1 MTDQITKRPAKED
14 DLGLIYDT
22 WPKGAWFSGV
32 YGHNGDKD
40 QWFTVF
46 YRRAQSVLRRAD
58 VTIACL
64 ETDPDFILG
73 YSIIDGETLEW
84 IYVKDS
90 YRKQGIARFL
100 LKDKSVVAVNEKTIT
115 KLGLRLKPKLN
126 PQENP

>member
-1 MTDQITKRPAKED
+1 MTDNVIKRPMAES
-14 DLGLIYDT
+14 DLPIIYNG
-22 WPKGAWFSGV
+22 WPKGSWYSGV
-32 YGHNGDKD
+32 RGRKGDRA
-40 QWFTVF
+40 QWFVAF
-46 YRRAQSVLRRAD
+46 YARARAILKRAD

-64 ETDPDFILG
+64 ESDPDFILG

-84 IYVKDS
+84 IYVKED